1 MQTNTFNNR
10 KPPLAQRREILAARL
25 PNARPTSRLY
35 NAHMSSPLIT
45 PVELAAHL
53 DDPRWVVVDC
63 RFTLTDPAAGA
74 AAYARSHI
82 PGARYANLDED
93 LARRPGPNDG
103 RHPLP
108 AAEDFA
114 ARLGAWGVGNDSTV
128 VAYDEAA
135 GAMAARLWWL
145 LGWLGHDRRLVLD
158 GGFAAWTAAGLPT
171 ESRKPDWRPTRF
183 VPRRVANDAVVDVAE
198 LPALQAAGGLLVDA
212 RAVPRYRGEQEPI
225 DPVAGHVPGA
235 VNRPA
240 SINVEADG
248 RFRAPDVLRRELA
261 ELLGGRPAGELI
273 AMCGSGV
280 AACQLLLALDVAG
293 LEAGKL
299 YAGSWSEWIRD
310 SNRPIATGPKP

>member
-1 MQTNTFNNR
+1 MT
-10 KPPLAQRREILAARL
+10 
-25 PNARPTSRLY
+25 
-35 NAHMSSPLIT
+35 SPLIAAG
-45 PVELAAHL
+45 ELAAHL
-53 DDPRWVVVDC
+53 DDPGWVVVDC
-63 RFTLTDPAAGA
+63 RFTLTDPAAGP
-74 AAYARSHI
+74 AAYLRAHI
-82 PGARYANLDED
+82 PGARYAHLDED
-93 LARRPGPNDG
+93 LARHPGPNDG

-114 ARLGAWGVGNDSTV
+114 ARLGAWGIGNESTV
-128 VAYDEAA
+128 VAYDEAS

-145 LGWLGHDRRLVLD
+145 LGWLGHDRRRVLD
-158 GGFAAWTAAGLPT
+158 GGFAAWNAAGLPVET
-171 ESRKPDWRPTRF
+171 RKPDWRPARF
-183 VPRRVANDAVVDVAE
+183 VPRGVGEDWVVEAAE
-198 LPALQAAGGLLVDA
+198 LPTRQAAGGLLVDA
-212 RAVPRYRGEQEPI
+212 RAAPRYRGEQEPI

-240 SINVEADG
+240 SVNVEADG

-261 ELLGGRPAGELI
+261 ELLGGRRAGEVI

-310 SNRPIATGPKP
+310 PERPIAKGPQP